1 MASELPWEEKKKS
14 LESILFSTEKRNR
27 DIKTRK
33 VANGRKQR
41 TYDGYEKSYG
51 SSLTV
56 TMESIFFTGVVD
68 SREGLAVAVLDV
80 ANAFLHTHNDEM
92 VPMILC
98 DKLTEMMVRTD
109 PSMY

>member
-1 MASELPWEEKKKS
+1 
-14 LESILFSTEKRNR
+14 
-27 DIKTRK
+27 
-33 VANGRKQR
+33 
-41 TYDGYEKSYG
+41 
-51 SSLTV
+51 
-56 TMESIFFTGVVD
+56 MESIFFTGVVD

-80 ANAFLHTHNDEM
+80 ANAFLQTHNDEM